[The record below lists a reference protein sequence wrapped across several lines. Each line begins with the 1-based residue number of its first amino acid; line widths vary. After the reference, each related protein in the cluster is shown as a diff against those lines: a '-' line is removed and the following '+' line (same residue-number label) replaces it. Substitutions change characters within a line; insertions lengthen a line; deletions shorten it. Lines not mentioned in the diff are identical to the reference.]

1 MALAGFGVAAALFL
15 YLVRRALPPFLGALA
30 LVYLLNPAVTWLE
43 KRGLGRTAAIVA
55 VYAGGAAVAT
65 GLLVVYLPRLL
76 TEMGMAAA
84 QLPAYAERV
93 SRWASDLQQRLA
105 APWMPAALRMALD
118 DVLQGAQGAMVSD
131 ARETARSVVNSAPVL
146 ASLLLSPFLAFFLL
160 RDLEAIKAWLYCLV
174 PWHLGEKGWQVVA
187 EVDRAVGG
195 FFRGQVTVA
204 ALVGLLVAAAMFL
217 LGMPFP
223 LLLGLV
229 AGVTE
234 LIPYFGPVLGGIPA
248 VLLALT
254 RGPLM
259 AVKVALALGI
269 IQQLEAGFLSP
280 RIVGQR
286 TGLHPAVV
294 AGAVLAGG
302 YLGGLTGMILAVP
315 VAGAL
320 RPLVS
325 LAYERWVDR
334 LRP

>member
-1 MALAGFGVAAALFL
+1 VALAGFGVAAALFL

-204 ALVGLLVAAAMFL
+204 ALVGLLVAAAIFL

>member
-1 MALAGFGVAAALFL
+1 MAAALFL

-93 SRWASDLQQRLA
+93 SRWASDLQERLA
-105 APWMPAALRMALD
+105 APWMPAALRVALD
-118 DVLQGAQGAMVSD
+118 DMLQGAQGAMVSD